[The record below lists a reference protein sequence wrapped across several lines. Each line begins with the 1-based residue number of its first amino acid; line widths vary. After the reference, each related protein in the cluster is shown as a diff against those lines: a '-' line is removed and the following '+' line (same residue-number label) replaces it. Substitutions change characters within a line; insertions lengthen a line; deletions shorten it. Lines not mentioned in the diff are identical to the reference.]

1 MFLSRVSI
9 QRPVL
14 ATMMSLVLVLFGL
27 IGLSRLPVRE
37 LPDID
42 PPIVSVTTVYPG
54 ANARVVE
61 TEVTERLEEQINNI
75 EGIKTLSSQSREGVS
90 GITIEFDLSR
100 NIDVAAQD
108 VRDRV
113 SRVRGEL
120 PTDILEPIIAKQDSD
135 AQPIIWIAVNSDR
148 YSTRE
153 LTTLA
158 ERQIKP
164 RLQGVP
170 GVSSVMIG
178 GEKRF
183 AMRLWLDS
191 EKMAARQV
199 TVLDV
204 ERALHEQN
212 IELPSGRVE
221 NLDREMTIQTRG
233 ELKTAAEF
241 NQLVVR
247 TDGTTLVR
255 LRDIGRAE
263 EGAEDYRTIAR
274 ARGKPCVFL
283 GVVKQA
289 KGNTVSVAQGIRA
302 EIAAIKPTLPQGC
315 DLWVAYDSSIYVE
328 KAITEVWDT
337 LAIAFV
343 LVVLIIFVFLRN
355 VRSTIIPAVAI
366 PISLVGAFAILHLL
380 GYSINILTML
390 ALVLSIGI
398 VVDDAI
404 VVLEAIYRHIEEG
417 MTPIKAAYKAME
429 EISFAV
435 IAITI
440 SLVAVFTPLA
450 FQKSTTGRLFIEFA
464 MAVSGAVVIS
474 AFVALTLTPAMAGR
488 ILKPLEGVKH
498 GSLFNWFERGFHW
511 ISTTYGRGLRW
522 ALHHRVFM
530 LMVTLGTM
538 VVMFFA
544 YRGLEQDFLPIEDKS
559 RMFCMVFTPNGS
571 TSEFTDRQLQK
582 AEKIVAAVPEVESYG
597 AMVAPAFAGPGQAN
611 LGVIFVR
618 FKDKG
623 ERKRSVQEI
632 VHGPGGVAQRFFSEV
647 EGGFAIPSLPK
658 AIEVNFRDSPFE
670 LILQNQD
677 LDALDKTAQAIANKI
692 RGMNSLRNVRVGFE
706 VDKPELRVSIERS
719 RAAALGVSIQ
729 DISRTMQVLFGGLD
743 LSRIKVD
750 GKEYKVMAQLARESR
765 LTPQDL
771 DRIFVRNNQ
780 GNLIQLSSLVTR
792 EQGAAPNSINHYGRL
807 RSASITASPGT
818 VPIGTVLKEVETM
831 LARELPA
838 GFLYS
843 WGGDA
848 KSLNETSGEVWWV
861 LILAMVIIYMTLAA
875 QFESLIHPITV
886 MLAVPLAA
894 IGAFGLLWL
903 LAFGG
908 KLGLYPPIP
917 AMTINLFSLVGLV
930 LLVGLVTKN
939 SILLVEYANQQVAK
953 GLDSHEAMTQAG
965 LVRLRPIL
973 MTAFSTIAGIL
984 PIEIGFG
991 SGAESRRPMG
1001 IAVVGGMLTSTFL
1014 TLFVVPVVYTFFS
1027 DVVEKFFPRRVL
1039 HQEAATALAVAPI
1052 VSGEPV

>member
-14 ATMMSLVLVLFGL
+14 ATMMNLVLILFGL

-75 EGIKTLSSQSREGVS
+75 EGIKTLTSQSSEGVS
-90 GITIEFDLSR
+90 AIGIEFDLSR
-100 NIDVAAQD
+100 DINVAAQD

-120 PTDILEPIIAKQDSD
+120 PKDIKEPVIAKQDSD
-135 AQPIIWIAVNSDR
+135 AQPIIWSALNSDR
-148 YSTRE
+148 YTTLE

-170 GVSSVMIG
+170 GVSSVVIG

-204 ERALHEQN
+204 ERALREQN
-212 IELPSGRVE
+212 IELPSGRIE

-233 ELKTAAEF
+233 ELKTAEEF
-241 NQLVVR
+241 NNLVLR
-247 TDGTTLVR
+247 TDGTTLVQ

-263 EGAEDYRTIAR
+263 TGPEDYRTIAR

-289 KGNTVSVAQGIRA
+289 KANTVSVAQGVRA
-302 EIAAIKPTLPQGC
+302 EVAAIKSTLPQGC
-315 DLWVAYDSSIYVE
+315 ELFVAYDSSIYVE
-328 KAITEVWDT
+328 KAISEVWDT
-337 LAIAFV
+337 LAIAFG

-355 VRSTIIPAVAI
+355 IRSTIIPAVAI
-366 PISLVGAFAILHLL
+366 PVSIVGSFAILYAL
-380 GYSINILTML
+380 GYSVNILTML
-390 ALVLSIGI
+390 ALVLSIGV

-404 VVLEAIYRHIEEG
+404 VVLEAIYRHVEAG
-417 MTPIKAAYKAME
+417 MTPMKAAFKAME

-450 FQKSTTGRLFIEFA
+450 FQKSTTGRLFLEFA
-464 MAVSGAVVIS
+464 MAISGAVVIS
-474 AFVALTLTPAMAGR
+474 AFVALTLSPAMAAR
-488 ILKPLEGVKH
+488 ILKPMEGVKH
-498 GSLFNWFERGFHW
+498 GWLFNWFERGFHGLSN
-511 ISTTYGRGLRW
+511 IYGRGLRW
-522 ALHHRVFM
+522 ALHHRFFM
-530 LMVTLGTM
+530 LLVTLGTF
-538 VVMFFA
+538 VLMFFA
-544 YRGLEQDFLPIEDKS
+544 YKGLEQDFLPLEDKS
-559 RMFCMVFTPNGS
+559 RMFCILFTPNGS

-582 AEKIVAAVPEVESYG
+582 AEKIVAAVPEVETFG
-597 AMVAPAFAGPGQAN
+597 TMVAPAFAGPGQAN
-611 LGVIFVR
+611 MGVIFVR
-618 FKDKG
+618 FKDRS

-632 VHGPGGVAQRFFSEV
+632 VHGPGGVAQRFFMEV
-647 EGGFAIPSLPK
+647 EGGFAIPNLPK

-677 LDALDKTAQAIANKI
+677 LDVLNKVSQDVANKI
-692 RGMNSLRNVRVGFE
+692 RGMNNLRNVRVGFE

-729 DISRTMQVLFGGLD
+729 DISRTMQILFGGLD
-743 LSRIKVD
+743 LSRIKVG
-750 GKEYKVMAQLARESR
+750 GKEYYVMAQLARESR
-765 LTPQDL
+765 LRPEDL
-771 DRIFVRNNQ
+771 DKIFVRNNK
-780 GNLIQLSSLVTR
+780 GDLVQLSSLVTR

-818 VPIGTVLKEVETM
+818 VPIGTVVKQVEAM
-831 LARELPA
+831 LPSELPS
-838 GFLYS
+838 GFLYA

-848 KSLNETSGEVWWV
+848 KSLNETSSEVWWV
-861 LILAMVIIYMTLAA
+861 MILAMAIIYMTLAA

-894 IGAFGLLWL
+894 VGAFGLLWL
-903 LAFGG
+903 LDLGG

-917 AMTINLFSLVGLV
+917 AMNINLFSLVGLV
-930 LLVGLVTKN
+930 LLIGLVTKN
-939 SILLVEYANQQVAK
+939 SILLVEYANQQVAQ
-953 GLDSHEAMTQAG
+953 GTETHEAMIQAG

-973 MTAFSTIAGIL
+973 MTAFATIAGII
-984 PIEIGFG
+984 PIAIGFG
-991 SGAESRRPMG
+991 AGAESRRPMG
-1001 IAVVGGMLTSTFL
+1001 VAVVGGMLTSTFL

-1027 DVVEKFFPRRVL
+1027 DVIARLRRKSAP
-1039 HQEAATALAVAPI
+1039 QPAEAQVQFAK
-1052 VSGEPV
+1052 

>member
-14 ATMMSLVLVLFGL
+14 ATMMNLVLVLFGFISL
-27 IGLSRLPVRE
+27 TRLPVRE

-42 PPIVSVTTVYPG
+42 PPIISVTTVYPG
-54 ANARVVE
+54 ANAHVVE

-75 EGIKTLSSQSREGVS
+75 EGIKTLSSSSREGVS
-90 GITIEFDLSR
+90 AITIEFDLSR
-100 NIDVAAQD
+100 DIDVAAQD

-113 SRVRGEL
+113 SRVRGDL
-120 PTDILEPIIAKQDSD
+120 PQDILEPIIAKQDAD
-135 AQPIIWIAVNSDR
+135 AQPIIWNALNSDR
-148 YSTRE
+148 YSTLE
-153 LTTLA
+153 LTTIA

-191 EKMAARQV
+191 EKMAAHQV

-204 ERALHEQN
+204 ERALREQN

-221 NLDREMTIQTRG
+221 NLDREMTIATRG
-233 ELKTAAEF
+233 ELKTAEEF
-241 NQLVVR
+241 NDLVVR
-247 TDGTTLVR
+247 ADGTTLVR

-263 EGAEDYRTIAR
+263 VGAEDYRTIAR

-289 KGNTVSVAQGIRA
+289 KGNTVEVAKGIRA
-302 EIAAIKPTLPQGC
+302 EIAALKATLPEGC
-315 DLWVAYDSSIYVE
+315 DLWVAYDSSVYVE
-328 KAITEVWDT
+328 QAISEVWHT
-337 LAIAFV
+337 LGIAFL
-343 LVVLIIFVFLRN
+343 LVVLVIFVFLRN

-366 PISLVGAFAILHLL
+366 PVSIIGSLAVLHLL
-380 GYSINILTML
+380 GFSVNILTML

-404 VVLEAIYRHIEEG
+404 VVLEAIFRHIEEG
-417 MTPIKAAYKAME
+417 LPPMKAAYKAME
-429 EISFAV
+429 EISFVV

-450 FQKSTTGRLFIEFA
+450 FQTSTTGRLFIEFA
-464 MAVSGAVVIS
+464 MAITGAVVIS
-474 AFVALTLTPAMAGR
+474 AFVALTLTPAMAAR
-488 ILKPLEGVKH
+488 ILKPLKGVKH
-498 GSLFNWFERGFHW
+498 GPLFNWFERGFNW
-511 ISTTYGRGLRW
+511 LATTYGRGLRW
-522 ALHHRVFM
+522 ALHHRIFM
-530 LMVTLGTM
+530 LMVTVGTVVTM
-538 VVMFFA
+538 VFA
-544 YRGLEQDFLPIEDKS
+544 YQALEQDFLPLEDKS

-582 AEKIVAAVPEVESYG
+582 AEAIVAAVPEVASYG

-618 FKDKG
+618 FSDRS

-632 VHGPGGVAQRFFSEV
+632 VHGPGGVAQRFFQEV
-647 EGGFAIPSLPK
+647 EGGFAIPILPK
-658 AIEVNFRDSPFE
+658 AIEVSFRDSPFE

-677 LDALDKTAQAIANKI
+677 LDALSKTSQAIANKI
-692 RGMNSLRNVRVGFE
+692 RGMNSLRNVRVGYE

-729 DISRTMQVLFGGLD
+729 DISRSMQILFGGLD

-771 DRIFVRNNQ
+771 DKVFVRNNK
-780 GNLIQLSSLVTR
+780 GDLIQLSSLVTY

-818 VPIGTVLKEVETM
+818 VPIGTVLNEVEAM
-831 LARELPA
+831 LKQELPA
-838 GFLYS
+838 GFLYA

-848 KSLNETSGEVWWV
+848 KSLRETSSEVWWV
-861 LILAMVIIYMTLAA
+861 IILAMVIIYMTLAA

-886 MLAVPLAA
+886 MLALPLAA

-903 LAFGG
+903 LDFGG

-930 LLVGLVTKN
+930 LLIGLVTKN
-939 SILLVEYANQQVAK
+939 SILLVEYANQQVAT
-953 GLDSHEAMTQAG
+953 GVESHEAMIRAG

-973 MTAFSTIAGIL
+973 MTAFSTTAGIL
-984 PIEIGFG
+984 PIAIGFG
-991 SGAESRRPMG
+991 AGAESRRPMG

-1027 DVVEKFFPRRVL
+1027 DVVAQLRRKPVPPSPPA
-1039 HQEAATALAVAPI
+1039 EAAPAAQ
-1052 VSGEPV
+1052 

>member
-1 MFLSRVSI
+1 MVLSRVSI

-14 ATMMSLVLVLFGL
+14 ATMMNLVLVLFGL

-75 EGIKTLSSQSREGVS
+75 EGIKTLTSQSTEGVS
-90 GITIEFDLSR
+90 AIGIEFDLSR
-100 NIDVAAQD
+100 DINVAAQD

-120 PTDILEPIIAKQDSD
+120 PKDIKEPVIAKQDSD
-135 AQPIIWIAVNSDR
+135 AQPIIWSALNSDR
-148 YSTRE
+148 YTTLE

-178 GEKRF
+178 GEKRY

-221 NLDREMTIQTRG
+221 NFDREMTIQTRG
-233 ELKTAAEF
+233 ELKTPEEF
-241 NQLVVR
+241 NNLVIR
-247 TDGTTLVR
+247 ADGATLVR

-263 EGAEDYRTIAR
+263 VGAEDYRTIAR

-289 KGNTVSVAQGIRA
+289 KANTVSVAQGVRA
-302 EIAAIKPTLPQGC
+302 EVAAIQPTLPQGC
-315 DLWVAYDSSIYVE
+315 ELFVAYDSSVYVE
-328 KAITEVWDT
+328 KAISEVWHT
-337 LAIAFV
+337 LGIAFG

-366 PISLVGAFAILHLL
+366 PISIIGSLAILYAL
-380 GYSINILTML
+380 GYSVNILTML
-390 ALVLSIGI
+390 ALVLSIGV

-404 VVLEAIYRHIEEG
+404 VVLEAIYRHVEQG
-417 MTPIKAAYKAME
+417 MAPMKAAFKAME

-464 MAVSGAVVIS
+464 MAISGAVVIS
-474 AFVALTLTPAMAGR
+474 AFVALTLSPAMAAR
-488 ILKPLEGVKH
+488 VLKPMHAVKH
-498 GSLFNWFERGFHW
+498 GRLFNWFERGFHGL
-511 ISTTYGRGLRW
+511 STFYGRGLRW
-522 ALHHRVFM
+522 ALHHRFFM
-530 LMVTLGTM
+530 LLVTVGTV

-544 YRGLEQDFLPIEDKS
+544 YKGLEQDFLPLEDKS
-559 RMFCMVFTPNGS
+559 RMFCLVFTPNGS

-582 AEKIVAAVPEVESYG
+582 AEKIVEAVPEVDTFG

-611 LGVIFVR
+611 MGVIFVR
-618 FKDKG
+618 FKDRS

-632 VHGPGGVAQRFFSEV
+632 VHGPGGVAQRFFMEV
-647 EGGFAIPSLPK
+647 EGGFAIPNLPK
-658 AIEVNFRDSPFE
+658 AIEVNFRESPFE

-677 LDALDKTAQAIANKI
+677 LDVLNKTAQDVANKI
-692 RGMNSLRNVRVGFE
+692 RGMNNLRNVRVGFE

-719 RAAALGVSIQ
+719 RAASLGVSIQ
-729 DISRTMQVLFGGLD
+729 DISRTMQILFGGLD
-743 LSRIKVD
+743 LSRLKVS
-750 GKEYKVMAQLARESR
+750 GKEYYVMAQLSRESR
-765 LTPQDL
+765 LRPEDL
-771 DRIFVRNNQ
+771 DKIFVRNNK
-780 GNLIQLSSLVTR
+780 GDLIQLSSLVTR

-818 VPIGTVLKEVETM
+818 VPIGTVVKQVESM
-831 LARELPA
+831 LATELPA
-838 GFLYS
+838 GFLYA

-848 KSLNETSGEVWWV
+848 KSLNETSSEVWWV
-861 LILAMVIIYMTLAA
+861 LILAMAIIYMTLAA

-894 IGAFGLLWL
+894 VGAFGLLWL
-903 LAFGG
+903 LDLGG
-908 KLGLYPPIP
+908 KTGLYPPIP
-917 AMTINLFSLVGLV
+917 AMNINLFSLVGLV
-930 LLVGLVTKN
+930 LLIGLVTKN
-939 SILLVEYANQQVAK
+939 SILLVEYANQQVAQ
-953 GLDSHEAMTQAG
+953 GSESHEAMIQAG

-973 MTAFSTIAGIL
+973 MTAFATIAGII
-984 PIEIGFG
+984 PIAIGFG
-991 SGAESRRPMG
+991 AGAESRRPMG
-1001 IAVVGGMLTSTFL
+1001 VAVVGGMLTSTFL

-1027 DVVEKFFPRRVL
+1027 DVMARLSRKNLTQSSEPQVEF
-1039 HQEAATALAVAPI
+1039 AAK
-1052 VSGEPV
+1052 

>member
-14 ATMMSLVLVLFGL
+14 ATMMNLVLILFGL

-75 EGIKTLSSQSREGVS
+75 EGIKTLTSQSSEGVS
-90 GITIEFDLSR
+90 AIGIEFDLSR
-100 NIDVAAQD
+100 DINVAAQD

-120 PTDILEPIIAKQDSD
+120 PKDIKEPVIAKQDSD
-135 AQPIIWIAVNSDR
+135 AQPIIWSALNSDR
-148 YSTRE
+148 YTTLE

-170 GVSSVMIG
+170 GVSSVVIG

-204 ERALHEQN
+204 ERALREQN
-212 IELPSGRVE
+212 IELPSGRIE

-233 ELKTAAEF
+233 ELKTAEEF
-241 NQLVVR
+241 NNLVLR
-247 TDGTTLVR
+247 TDGTTLVQ

-263 EGAEDYRTIAR
+263 TGPEDYRTIAR

-289 KGNTVSVAQGIRA
+289 KANTVSVAQGVRA
-302 EIAAIKPTLPQGC
+302 EVAAIKSTLPQGC
-315 DLWVAYDSSIYVE
+315 ELFVAYDSSIYVE
-328 KAITEVWDT
+328 KAISEVWDT
-337 LAIAFV
+337 LAIAFG

-355 VRSTIIPAVAI
+355 IRSTIIPAVAI
-366 PISLVGAFAILHLL
+366 PVSIVGSFAILYAL
-380 GYSINILTML
+380 GYSVNILTML
-390 ALVLSIGI
+390 ALVLSIGV

-404 VVLEAIYRHIEEG
+404 VVLEAIYRHVEAG
-417 MTPIKAAYKAME
+417 MTPMKAAFKAME

-450 FQKSTTGRLFIEFA
+450 FQKSTTGRLFLEFA
-464 MAVSGAVVIS
+464 MAISGAVVIS
-474 AFVALTLTPAMAGR
+474 AFVALTLSPAMAAR
-488 ILKPLEGVKH
+488 ILKPMEGVKH
-498 GSLFNWFERGFHW
+498 GWLFNWFERGFHGLSN
-511 ISTTYGRGLRW
+511 IYGRGLRW
-522 ALHHRVFM
+522 ALHHRFFM
-530 LMVTLGTM
+530 LLVTLGTF
-538 VVMFFA
+538 VLMFFA
-544 YRGLEQDFLPIEDKS
+544 YKGLEQDFLPLEDKS
-559 RMFCMVFTPNGS
+559 RMFCILFTPNGS

-582 AEKIVAAVPEVESYG
+582 AEKIVAAVPEVETFG
-597 AMVAPAFAGPGQAN
+597 TMVAPAFAGPGQAN
-611 LGVIFVR
+611 MGVIFVR
-618 FKDKG
+618 FKDRS

-632 VHGPGGVAQRFFSEV
+632 VHGPGGVAQRFFMEV
-647 EGGFAIPSLPK
+647 EGGFAIPNLPK

-677 LDALDKTAQAIANKI
+677 LDVLNKVSQDVANKI
-692 RGMNSLRNVRVGFE
+692 RGMNNLRNVRVGFE
-706 VDKPELRVSIERS
+706 VDKQELRVSIERS

-729 DISRTMQVLFGGLD
+729 DISRTMQILFGGLD
-743 LSRIKVD
+743 LSRIKVG
-750 GKEYKVMAQLARESR
+750 GKEYYVMAQLARESR
-765 LTPQDL
+765 LRPEDL
-771 DRIFVRNNQ
+771 DKIFVRNNK
-780 GNLIQLSSLVTR
+780 GDLVQLSSLVTR

-818 VPIGTVLKEVETM
+818 VPIGTVVKQVEAM
-831 LARELPA
+831 LPSELPS
-838 GFLYS
+838 GFLYA

-848 KSLNETSGEVWWV
+848 KSLNETSSEVWWV
-861 LILAMVIIYMTLAA
+861 MILAMAIIYMTLAA

-894 IGAFGLLWL
+894 VGAFGLLWL
-903 LAFGG
+903 LDLGG

-917 AMTINLFSLVGLV
+917 AMNINLFSLVGLV
-930 LLVGLVTKN
+930 LLIGLVTKN
-939 SILLVEYANQQVAK
+939 SILLVEYANQQVAQ
-953 GLDSHEAMTQAG
+953 GTETHEAMIQAG

-973 MTAFSTIAGIL
+973 MTAFATIAGII
-984 PIEIGFG
+984 PIAIGFG
-991 SGAESRRPMG
+991 AGAESRRPMG
-1001 IAVVGGMLTSTFL
+1001 VAVVGGMLTSTFL

-1027 DVVEKFFPRRVL
+1027 DVIARLRRKSAP
-1039 HQEAATALAVAPI
+1039 QPAEAQVQFAK
-1052 VSGEPV
+1052 